1 MTIRLWYQSLS
12 RDGAW
17 TPYREVLQRQLDRF
31 KDPGTEIHIAG
42 TTRLGGVAE
51 QFRYLEFLA
60 TAEVLENCQRA
71 VREGYD
77 AFLIGNFN
85 EPGLIQAREIANIPV
100 LGLSETSMLAACM
113 MGANFGF
120 VSLNEKFVPRLREN
134 ALRVGLERRLVRVG
148 EAALDRILNMN
159 AGFTDETARAA
170 LVETFLDAADG
181 PEKPEVVIAGGGVL
195 MTLLEEAGV
204 RTTRAGAT
212 VLHGVLSLIKMA
224 EAAVRMN
231 RALGGHFT
239 SKRLAYAPP
248 RPDQI
253 EEIRRYCGDVY
264 PTVR

>member
-1 MTIRLWYQSLS
+1 MTIRLWYQSMS
-12 RDGAW
+12 REGAW
-17 TPYREVLQRQLDRF
+17 TPYRDALQRHLDRF
-31 KDPGTEIHIAG
+31 RDGGTEIHVAG
-42 TTRLGGVAE
+42 TTRIGGVAE

-85 EPGLIQAREIANIPV
+85 DPGLREAREIANIPV
-100 LGLSETSMLAACM
+100 LGLCETTMHAACM
-113 MGANFGF
+113 MGASFGF
-120 VSLNEKFVPRLREN
+120 VSLNEKFMPRLKEN
-134 ALRVGLERRLVRVG
+134 AERAGLERRLARVG
-148 EAALDRILNMN
+148 RAALDRILDMN
-159 AGFTDETARAA
+159 AGFTDPAARAR
-170 LVETFLDAADG
+170 LVDAFLDAADG
-181 PEKPEVVIAGGGVL
+181 PEQPEVVVAGGGVM
-195 MTLLEEAGV
+195 MTLLEEAGL
-204 RTTRAGAT
+204 RQTRAGAT
-212 VLHGVLSLIKMA
+212 VLNGVLALVKMA

-248 RPDQI
+248 KPDQI